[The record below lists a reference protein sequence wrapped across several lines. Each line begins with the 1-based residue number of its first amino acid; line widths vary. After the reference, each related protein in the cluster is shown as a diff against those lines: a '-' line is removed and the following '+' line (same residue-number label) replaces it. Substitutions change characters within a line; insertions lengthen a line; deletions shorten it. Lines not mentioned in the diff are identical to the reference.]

1 MYKPSFMKR
10 FLLLIFA
17 LLYPVLV
24 VAQAVET
31 IPAFP
36 TESDEITIIFNAEE
50 EESQNFVGFSG
61 DVYAHTGVIISE
73 EDKNSGA
80 WSYVKTDWGE
90 NTEDTKL
97 TRTGNST
104 WELQIGNVREYY
116 GIPESVDKV
125 FQLTFVF
132 RSADTSV
139 QTSPDLYVDLF
150 DGDIQVRFSNPAVRG
165 ENPFFA
171 EINGNV
177 EFEIVGN
184 SPAGTLSSITL
195 FQGETELATVQDS
208 DTLQYNYTVSNPG
221 RTPFSAVAED
231 NSGSVAED
239 EVSIFVNPNVPLAPR
254 PEGIEDGITYHE
266 SGSEVTFSLYAPSKE
281 FVYLIGDH
289 SDWKVDEEY
298 FMNRHEIRPD
308 SVHYWITVDE
318 FEPGNSYRFQY
329 LVDGELRVADPYS
342 ELVLHPQFDSFI
354 SEEIYPAMPQYPEG
368 QTTQIVS
375 VIEPGS
381 EEYVWEVPDF
391 EKPKVDELVIYELLV
406 RDFVEESSYE
416 TLSDTLSYLENLGVN
431 AIELMPVSEFDGN
444 LSWGYNPVFHG
455 ALDKAYGSKNAFK
468 RFIDEAHSRGI
479 AVLLD
484 VVYNQAHDDSP
495 LVRMFG
501 TGRAS
506 TFENGNPLLGPGHAY
521 NVFFHLNHDHPYI
534 QYWLD
539 RMNRYWL
546 EEYNIDGYRFDLTKG
561 FASNVDNRSLL
572 DGTNPQ
578 RIANLKRMYDQIRT
592 YNDDAI
598 IILEHFGSNT
608 EEIQLTDYGML
619 VWGNHNFNYSE
630 GVMGYNGGSK
640 SNMSGIYFG
649 NRNFSNPHLVG
660 FMESHDE
667 QWLMHKARNF
677 GNNDNPDHNT
687 QELDVALQRMKLA
700 GAFFFTIP
708 GPKMLWQFGELGYG
722 WAEGE
727 CLKPGDGSDGDCRP
741 QDPGRTAE
749 KPIRWDYYDEENR
762 FRLYQSW
769 SELNRLRKESPVF
782 TDRSADFSSSL
793 SGDTKWIR
801 LQHEEMDALVV
812 GNFGVDENEMSVDF
826 SSTGDWFEFVSGETF
841 SVTETAVDFILAPG
855 EFRIFTSEQVE
866 PARGNVFFPVGE
878 ESFGKIPDEFELLPN
893 YPNPFNPTTTIV
905 YDVPEEAFVEIT
917 VYDVLGRKISTLVN
931 EETHRAGT
939 FELSFDGSSL
949 GSGVYLVRLATDST
963 TKVQK
968 MTLLK

>member
-1 MYKPSFMKR
+1 MKR
-10 FLLLIFA
+10 LLLLLFA
-17 LLYPVLV
+17 ISIPFSVFS
-24 VAQAVET
+24 QAIET

-50 EESQNFVGFSG
+50 EESQSFVGFSG

-97 TRTGNST
+97 TRTGNTT
-104 WELQIGNVREYY
+104 WELKIDSVRDYY
-116 GIPESVDKV
+116 EIPESVDKV
-125 FQLTFVF
+125 YQLTFVF
-132 RSADTSV
+132 RSADTET
-139 QTSPDLYVDLF
+139 QTDPDLFVDLF
-150 DGDIQVRFSNPAVRG
+150 DGEIQVRFSQPSVQGDNPY
-165 ENPFFA
+165 FA
-171 EINGNV
+171 EINSTV
-177 EFEIVGN
+177 DFEIVGN

-195 FQGETELATVQDS
+195 FQGETELASIQDS
-208 DTLQYNYTVSNPG
+208 DTLRFDYQVINSGQTAF
-221 RTPFSAVAED
+221 RAVAED
-231 NSGSVAED
+231 NSESTAED
-239 EVSIFVNPNVPLAPR
+239 EISIYVNPDVPLSPR
-254 PEGIEDGITYHE
+254 PEGVEDGITYHNN
-266 SGSEVTFSLYAPSKE
+266 GSTVTFSLFAPSKK

-289 SDWKVDEEY
+289 SNWQVDENY
-298 FMNRHEIRPD
+298 FMNRFEVRPD
-308 SVHYWITVDE
+308 SVHYWITIDE
-318 FEPGNSYRFQY
+318 FEPGNTYRFQY
-329 LVDGELRVADPYS
+329 LVDGELRVADPFS
-342 ELVLHPQFDSFI
+342 ELVLHPQFDTFI
-354 SEEIYPAMPQYPEG
+354 SEEIYTDMPQYPTG
-368 QTTQIVS
+368 MTTDIVS
-375 VIEPGS
+375 VISPGGA
-381 EEYVWEVPDF
+381 EYQWDVPDF
-391 EKPKVDELVIYELLV
+391 EKPEVDELVIYELLV
-406 RDFVEESSYE
+406 RDFVEESSYQ
-416 TLSDTLSYLENLGVN
+416 TLTDTLSYLENLGVN

-468 RFIDEAHSRGI
+468 RFVDEAHKRGI

-501 TGRAS
+501 TNRS
-506 TFENGNPLLGPGHAY
+506 SSFESGNPLLGPGHAY

-572 DGTNPQ
+572 DGTNPR

-592 YNDDAI
+592 YDNDAI

-608 EEIQLTDYGML
+608 EEIELTNYGML
-619 VWGNHNFNYSE
+619 VWGNHNHNYSE
-630 GVMGYNGGSK
+630 AVMGYNNGSN

-649 NRNFSNPHLVG
+649 NRNFDNPHLVG

-677 GNNDNPDHNT
+677 GNADNPDHNT

-722 WAEGE
+722 WADGE
-727 CLKPGDGSDGDCRP
+727 CLKPGDGSSGDCRP

-749 KPIRWDYYDEENR
+749 KPIRWDYYDDENR
-762 FRLYQSW
+762 NRLYQSW
-769 SELNRLRKESPVF
+769 GELTRLRQSSAVF
-782 TDRSADFSSSL
+782 TSLDSEFSSSL

-801 LQHEEMDALVV
+801 LEHQDMDAVIV
-812 GNFGVDENEMSVDF
+812 GNFGVEENSMSVPF
-826 SSTGDWFEFVSGETF
+826 PSTGDWFEFVTGETLLVSDQSAEF
-841 SVTETAVDFILAPG
+841 VLAPG
-855 EFRIFTSEQVE
+855 EFRIYTSNQIE
-866 PARGNVFFPVGE
+866 PARAEVFFPVGE
-878 ESFGKIPDEFELLPN
+878 DSFGTIPDEFNLFPN
-893 YPNPFNPTTTIV
+893 YPNPFNPSTTIS
-905 YDVPEEAFVEIT
+905 YDVPVESSIEIA
-917 VYDVLGRKISTLVN
+917 VYDMLGRKISTLVN
-931 EETHRAGT
+931 ESSHRAGT
-939 FELSFDGSSL
+939 FNITFDGSPF
-949 GSGVYLVRLATDST
+949 GSGVYLIRLLTDST
-963 TKVQK
+963 SMVQK

>member
-1 MYKPSFMKR
+1 MYKPSIIKR
-10 FLLLIFA
+10 LLLLFFA
-17 LLYPVLV
+17 LFYPALV
-24 VAQAVET
+24 FAQAIQTV
-31 IPAFP
+31 PAFP

-50 EESQNFVGFSG
+50 EESQSFVGYSG

-73 EDKNSGA
+73 DDKNSGA
-80 WSYVKTDWGE
+80 WSFVKTEWGE

-104 WELQIGNVREYY
+104 WELQISNVREYY
-116 GIPESVDKV
+116 DIPESVEKIY
-125 FQLTFVF
+125 QLTFVF
-132 RSADTSV
+132 RYAEANI
-139 QTSPDLYVDLF
+139 QTSPDLFIDLS
-150 DGDIQVRFSNPAVRG
+150 DGEIEVRFSNPNVQG

-171 EINGNV
+171 EIDSDV

-195 FQGETELATVQDS
+195 FQGQTELATVQNS
-208 DTLQYNYTVSNPG
+208 DTLRFDYRVINSG
-221 RTPFSAVAED
+221 RTSFSAVAED
-231 NSGSVAED
+231 NSGGVAEKD
-239 EVSIFVNPNVPLAPR
+239 ISVFVNPDVAEVPR
-254 PEGIEDGITYHE
+254 PDGIEDGITYHNN
-266 SGSEVTFSLYAPSKE
+266 GSEVTFSLYAPSKE
-281 FVYLIGDH
+281 FIYLIGDH
-289 SDWKVDEEY
+289 SDWKVDEEF

-308 SVHYWITVDE
+308 SVHYWITVDD
-318 FEPGNSYRFQY
+318 FEPGNTYRFQY

-354 SEEIYPAMPQYPEG
+354 SEDIYPDMPQYPEG
-368 QTTQIVS
+368 LTTQIVS

-381 EEYVWEVPDF
+381 EEYPWEVTDF
-391 EKPKVDELVIYELLV
+391 EKPKVDELVVYELLV
-406 RDFVEESSYE
+406 RDFLAESSYE
-416 TLSDTLSYLENLGVN
+416 TLTDTLGYLEDLGVN

-468 RFIDEAHSRGI
+468 RFVDDAHKRGI

-495 LVRMFG
+495 IVRIFG
-501 TGRAS
+501 TRRS
-506 TFENGNPLLGPGHAY
+506 SSFENGNPLLGPGHAY

-578 RIANLKRMYDQIRT
+578 RIANLKRMYDQIRI
-592 YNDDAI
+592 YDDEAI

-608 EEIQLTDYGML
+608 EEIQLTDHGML

-630 GVMGYNGGSK
+630 AVMGYNNGSN
-640 SNMSGIYFG
+640 SNMNGIYFG
-649 NRNFSNPHLVG
+649 NRNFNIPHLVG

-667 QWLMHKARNF
+667 QWLMHKAKNS
-677 GNNDNPDHNT
+677 GNADNPDHNT

-722 WAEGE
+722 WTDGE
-727 CLKPGDGSDGDCRP
+727 CLKPGDGSSGDCRP

-762 FRLYQSW
+762 VRLYHSW
-769 SELNRLRKESPVF
+769 SELNRLRNTSPVF
-782 TDRSADFSSSL
+782 TDRTSNFSSSL
-793 SGDTKWIR
+793 NGDTKWIR
-801 LQHEEMDALVV
+801 LEHDDMDALIV
-812 GNFGVDENEMSVDF
+812 GNFGIEENEMMVNF

-841 SVTETAVDFILAPG
+841 SVTESAVDFLLAPG
-855 EFRIFTSEQVE
+855 EFRIYTSRQVE
-866 PARGNVFFPVGE
+866 PARGEVFFPVGE
-878 ESFGKIPDEFELLPN
+878 ESFGTIPDEFDLLPS
-893 YPNPFNPTTTIV
+893 YPNPFNPTTTIA
-905 YDVPEEAFVEIT
+905 YDVPNEASVEIA
-917 VYDVLGRKISTLVN
+917 VFDMLGRKISTLVN
-931 EETHRAGT
+931 DENHRAGT
-939 FELSFDGSSL
+939 FDITFDGSSL
-949 GSGVYLVRLATDST
+949 GSGVYLVRLLSDST

-968 MTLLK
+968 ITLMK

>member
-1 MYKPSFMKR
+1 MKH
-10 FLLLIFA
+10 LLILFFA
-17 LLYPVLV
+17 TFFPVLV
-24 VAQAVET
+24 IAQAIET
-31 IPAFP
+31 VPAFP
-36 TESDEITIIFNAEE
+36 TESDDITIIFNAEE

-80 WSYVKTDWGE
+80 WSYVKTEWGE

-104 WELQIGNVREYY
+104 WELQINNVREYY
-116 GIPESVDKV
+116 DIPESVEKV
-125 FQLTFVF
+125 YQLTFVF
-132 RSADTSV
+132 RSADTNT
-139 QTSPDLYVDLF
+139 QTSPDLFVDLF
-150 DGDIQVRFSNPAVRG
+150 DGEIQVRFSNPPVQG
-165 ENPFFA
+165 ENPYFA
-171 EINGNV
+171 ELNSSV
-177 EFEIVGN
+177 EFEIIGI

-195 FQGETELATVQDS
+195 LQGDTELASVQNS
-208 DTLQYNYTVSNPG
+208 DTLRFSYQVTNPG

-231 NSGSVAED
+231 NAGGVAED
-239 EVSIFVNPNVPLAPR
+239 DISVYVNPEVPDSPR
-254 PEGIEDGITYHE
+254 PEGIEDGITYH
-266 SGSEVTFSLYAPSKE
+266 SNGSEVTFSLFAPSKE

-289 SDWKVDEEY
+289 SNWDVNEEY
-298 FMNRHEIRPD
+298 FMNRHEIRSD
-308 SVHYWITVDE
+308 SVHFWITVDD
-318 FEPGNSYRFQY
+318 FEPGNTYRFQY

-342 ELVLHPQFDSFI
+342 ELILHPQFDTFI
-354 SEEIYPAMPQYPEG
+354 GEDIYPDMPQYPDG
-368 QTTQIVS
+368 LTTDIVA
-375 VIEPGS
+375 VINPGS
-381 EEYVWEVPDF
+381 EEYTWEVTDF

-406 RDFVEESSYE
+406 RDFLEESSYE
-416 TLSDTLSYLENLGVN
+416 TLTDTLSYLENLGVN

-468 RFIDEAHSRGI
+468 RFVDEAHKRGI

-495 LVRMFG
+495 LIRLFG
-501 TGRAS
+501 TNRS
-506 TFENGNPLLGPGHAY
+506 SSFENGNPLLGPGHAY

-546 EEYNIDGYRFDLTKG
+546 DEYNIDGYRFDLTKG

-578 RIANLKRMYDQIRT
+578 RIANLKRMYDRIRT

-608 EEIQLTDYGML
+608 EEIELTDYGML
-619 VWGNHNFNYSE
+619 VWGNHNHNYAE
-630 GVMGYNGGSK
+630 GVMGYNNGSN

-677 GNNDNPDHNT
+677 GNADNPEHNT

-722 WAEGE
+722 WTDGE
-727 CLKPGDGSDGDCRP
+727 CLKPGDGSSGDCRP

-749 KPIRWDYYDEENR
+749 KPIRWDYYDDENR
-762 FRLYQSW
+762 NRLYQSW
-769 SELNRLRKESPVF
+769 SELSRLRQTSPVF
-782 TDRSADFSSSL
+782 TDRSSDFSSSL
-793 SGDTKWIR
+793 SGDAKWIR
-801 LQHEEMDALVV
+801 LEHNDMDALVI
-812 GNFGVDENEMSVDF
+812 GNFGVEESDMTVDF
-826 SSTGDWFEFVSGETF
+826 SSSGDWFEFITGETLSITNTSADF
-841 SVTETAVDFILAPG
+841 SLAPG
-855 EFRIFTSEQVE
+855 EFRIYTSQEVE
-866 PARGNVFFPVGE
+866 PARSEVFFPVGE
-878 ESFGKIPDEFELLPN
+878 DSFGTIPEEFNLLPN
-893 YPNPFNPTTTIV
+893 YPNPFNPTTTIA
-905 YDVPEEAFVEIT
+905 YEVPDEAPVEIT
-917 VYDVLGRKISTLVN
+917 VYDILGRKISTLVN
-931 EETHRAGT
+931 DASHRAG
-939 FELSFDGSSL
+939 SFDISFNGSGL
-949 GSGVYLVRLATDST
+949 GSGVYLVRLSTDST
-963 TKVQK
+963 SKVQK

>member
-1 MYKPSFMKR
+1 MKR
-10 FLLLIFA
+10 FLFTTILCLSPLLA
-17 LLYPVLV
+17 L
-24 VAQAVET
+24 AQAIET
-31 IPAFP
+31 VPAFP
-36 TESDEITIIFNAEE
+36 TESVEITIIFNAEE

-80 WSYVKTDWGE
+80 WSFVKTDWGE

-104 WELQIGNVREYY
+104 WELKINNVREYY
-116 GIPESVDKV
+116 DIPASVEKIY
-125 FQLTFVF
+125 QLTFVF
-132 RSADTSV
+132 RSADTNT
-139 QTSPDLYVDLF
+139 QTSPDLFVDLS
-150 DGDIQVRFSNPAVRG
+150 DGSIQVRFTNPSVQG
-165 ENPFFA
+165 GNPFFA
-171 EINGNV
+171 ELESNV
-177 EFEIVGN
+177 EFEIIGN

-195 FQGETELATVQDS
+195 FQGEMELASAQDS
-208 DTLQYNYTVSNPG
+208 DTLRFSYQVINPG
-221 RTPFSAVAED
+221 RTPFSAVAGD
-231 NSGSVAED
+231 NAGGVAED
-239 EVSIFVNPNVPLAPR
+239 DISVYVNPDVPERTLPD
-254 PEGIEDGITYHE
+254 GIEDGITYHNN
-266 SGSEVTFSLYAPSKE
+266 GSEVTFSLFAPSKE

-289 SDWKVDEEY
+289 SNWEVNEDY

-318 FEPGNSYRFQY
+318 FEPGNTYRFQY

-354 SEEIYPAMPQYPEG
+354 SEDIYPDMPQYPDDM
-368 QTTQIVS
+368 TTEIVS
-375 VIEPGS
+375 VIEPGAD
-381 EEYVWEVPDF
+381 EYQWEVTNF
-391 EKPKVDELVIYELLV
+391 EKPNVDELVIYELLV
-406 RDFVEESSYE
+406 RDFLEESSYE
-416 TLSDTLSYLENLGVN
+416 TLADTLGYLENLGVN
-431 AIELMPVSEFDGN
+431 AVELMPVSEFDGN

-455 ALDKAYGSKNAFK
+455 ALDKAYGSKTAFK
-468 RFIDEAHSRGI
+468 RFVDEAHKRGI

-501 TGRAS
+501 TNRSS
-506 TFENGNPLLGPGHAY
+506 TFESGNPLLGPGHAY

-592 YNDDAI
+592 YNEDAI

-608 EEIQLTDYGML
+608 EEIQLTNHGML
-619 VWGNHNFNYSE
+619 VWGNHNFNYAE
-630 GVMGYNGGSK
+630 GVMGYNNGSN

-649 NRNFSNPHLVG
+649 DRNFNHPHLVG

-677 GNNDNPDHNT
+677 GNADNPEHNT
-687 QELDVALQRMKLA
+687 QELNISLQRMKLA

-722 WAEGE
+722 WTDGE
-727 CLKPGDGSDGDCRP
+727 CLKPGDGSSGDCRP

-749 KPIRWDYYDEENR
+749 KPIRWDYYDDENR
-762 FRLYQSW
+762 NRLYQSW
-769 SELNRLRKESPVF
+769 SELNRLRQTSPVF
-782 TDRSADFSSSL
+782 TDRSTNFNSSL

-801 LQHEEMDALVV
+801 LNHDDLDALII
-812 GNFGVDENEMSVDF
+812 GNFGVEEHDMTADF
-826 SSTGDWFEFVSGETF
+826 SSSGEWFEFISGETL
-841 SVTETAVDFILAPG
+841 SVTETSVDFILAPG
-855 EFRIFTSEQVE
+855 EFRIFSSKEVE
-866 PARGNVFFPVGE
+866 PARSNVFFPVGE
-878 ESFGKIPDEFELLPN
+878 ESFGTVPEKFNLLPN
-893 YPNPFNPTTTIV
+893 YPNPFNPTTTIS
-905 YDVPEEAFVEIT
+905 YDVPEEAPVEIT
-917 VYDVLGRKISTLVN
+917 VYDMLGRKISTLVN
-931 EETHRAGT
+931 DASHRAGT
-939 FELSFDGSSL
+939 FDISFNGSGL
-949 GSGVYLVRLATDST
+949 GSGVYLLRLNTDST
-963 TKVQK
+963 SKVQK